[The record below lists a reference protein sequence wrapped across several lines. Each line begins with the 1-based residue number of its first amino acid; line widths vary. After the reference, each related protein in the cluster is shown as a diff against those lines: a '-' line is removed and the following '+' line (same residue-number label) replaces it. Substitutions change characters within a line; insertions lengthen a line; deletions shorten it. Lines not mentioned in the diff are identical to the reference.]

1 MNRIAAYLTWAALG
15 AVLVASGPAWA
26 QAYRY
31 SPYGYAYDYG
41 YPNNYAYGYGS
52 PNNYAYGYG
61 SPYNYA
67 SPFGLVEA
75 LTAFSGYLGN
85 VQ

>member
-1 MNRIAAYLTWAALG
+1 MFTQLEVRSCVRARPRAENKKEENAMNRIAAYLTWAALG

-41 YPNNYAYGYGS
+41 
-52 PNNYAYGYG
+52 
-61 SPYNYA
+61 
-67 SPFGLVEA
+67 
-75 LTAFSGYLGN
+75 
-85 VQ
+85 

>member
-1 MNRIAAYLTWAALG
+1 MELDW
-15 AVLVASGPAWA
+15 LVACGPAWA

-52 PNNYAYGYG
+52 PNN
-61 SPYNYA
+61 
-67 SPFGLVEA
+67 
-75 LTAFSGYLGN
+75 
-85 VQ
+85 